1 MIGQTI
7 KCPECNG
14 AIRLP
19 SPAQLAKKDKHQHG
33 CLFYLLW
40 SILGLGAL
48 PALIGPLVVYLE
60 DHRTP
65 SSTPSSTTISS
76 TTIVG
81 EETMD
86 SRLKTKLAWQC
97 AQLLEDH
104 STPSS
109 TPSSTTIVGTT
120 IVGEKIMD
128 SRLKNMLLWHV
139 VIENMGKL
147 SESYLRK
154 TLNDLYREAGQK
166 RIFKCHDGCAT
177 QILIYLYTSR
187 DHYESGEG
195 QWVAMLSE
203 HKDFDKSPQIS
214 IRNDLLAQQD
224 QPDSIKF
231 GFSEPERKLIFT
243 MIGRAEDR
251 ASNESEIRYP
261 VGNVLDSRWNSDGK
275 EGARALERMG
285 YMDSLA
291 ANYKE
296 KIAQQL
302 GLSISL
308 LAEIN
313 IEGLTKNWPLASQNA
328 NASQLSQEQDAFQSL
343 IGRVRVKP

>member
-1 MIGQTI
+1 M
-7 KCPECNG
+7 
-14 AIRLP
+14 
-19 SPAQLAKKDKHQHG
+19 LA
-33 CLFYLLW
+33 
-40 SILGLGAL
+40 
-48 PALIGPLVVYLE
+48 
-60 DHRTP
+60 
-65 SSTPSSTTISS
+65 
-76 TTIVG
+76 
-81 EETMD
+81 
-86 SRLKTKLAWQC
+86 
-97 AQLLEDH
+97 
-104 STPSS
+104 
-109 TPSSTTIVGTT
+109 
-120 IVGEKIMD
+120 
-128 SRLKNMLLWHV
+128 WHV
-139 VIENMGKL
+139 VIENMGKV

-166 RIFKCHDGCAT
+166 RIFKYHDGYAT
-177 QILIYLYTSR
+177 QVLIYLYASR

-203 HKDFDKSPQIS
+203 HKDYDKSPQIS
-214 IRNDLLAQQD
+214 IRNDLVAQQD